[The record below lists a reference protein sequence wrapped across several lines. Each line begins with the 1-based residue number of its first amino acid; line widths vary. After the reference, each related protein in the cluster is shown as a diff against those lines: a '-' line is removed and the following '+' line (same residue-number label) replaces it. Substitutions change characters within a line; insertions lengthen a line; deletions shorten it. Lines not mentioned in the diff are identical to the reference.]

1 MDGSRMADGL
11 SPEELAE
18 AKRHFEIMKGAVEED
33 LWRIACL
40 MAGKPDDQLLGH
52 TEFEVRDH
60 VLRMGAKA
68 IETAVNGRKKRGI
81 REAAPFVRTA
91 RQTHG
96 SSSGGRRPS

>member
-18 AKRHFEIMKGAVEED
+18 AKRNVEVMKRAVEED

-40 MAGKPDDQLLGH
+40 LASKPNDRLLGA

-68 IETAVNGRKKRGI
+68 VETAVNGRKKGGTKG
-81 REAAPFVRTA
+81 AAPFA
-91 RQTHG
+91 RGAGQTPV
-96 SSSGGRRPS
+96 SSSGGRRRS